1 MKKEHFE
8 ILLEDMNT
16 KFNIVLESH
25 EALRSEIRE
34 AREESNSKHDHTS
47 FLIQTLNQ
55 KIDTVES
62 NLSVRI
68 DSVESS
74 LSVRIDSVESS
85 LSARIDSVELSLS
98 ARIDSV
104 EFNLAKKIDQV
115 ADDLS
120 AHRTDTEAHHGIYCV
135 KET

>member
-62 NLSVRI
+62 NLSARI
-68 DSVESS
+68 DSVES
-74 LSVRIDSVESS
+74 
-85 LSARIDSVELSLS
+85 SLS

-115 ADDLS
+115 ANDLS

>member
-74 LSVRIDSVESS
+74 LS
-85 LSARIDSVELSLS
+85 ARIDSVELSLS